1 MAHVIW
7 IENGQV
13 AKAVLP
19 RSDLPPDAQG
29 AQLLESGRLPF
40 PRGTPHVVISGDH
53 AAAAVPP
60 SQLRVDFAT
69 ATVSIAAPVAGS
81 LSEADYAEAIQA
93 HIDATAH
100 ARGYGHGAL
109 LASYV
114 ASTVPAWAAEAQTFI
129 KWRDTVWLAAY
140 GLLGAVKAGEA
151 AAPDLPAL
159 IGNLPPIVWPA
170 A

>member
-7 IENGQV
+7 IENGV
-13 AKAVLP
+13 LAKAALP
-19 RSDLPPDAQG
+19 RSDLPPG
-29 AQLLESGRLPF
+29 AQVDELLESGRLPF

-60 SQLRVDFAT
+60 SQLRVDFDT
-69 ATVSIAAPVAGS
+69 ATVSISAPAEKA
-81 LSEADYAEAIQA
+81 LSETDYAEAIQA

-100 ARGYGHGAL
+100 ARGYGNGAL

-129 KWRDTVWLAAY
+129 KWRDAVWLAAY

-159 IGNLPPIVWPA
+159 IGNLPAIVWPA